1 MPYVVKAFC
10 VSCLLLFISSS
21 YADMTK
27 PRFIAVSFHAD
38 WCNGCK
44 ALAPKIKQARAQ
56 ANLDQ
61 SGILFVKLDLTNENT
76 SHQAAMLAESLGISD
91 VFNDNDGNTGYIAV
105 IEAST
110 GILLS
115 RILYKDSVDEM
126 IHSLD
131 LIK

>member
-1 MPYVVKAFC
+1 
-10 VSCLLLFISSS
+10 
-21 YADMTK
+21 
-27 PRFIAVSFHAD
+27 
-38 WCNGCK
+38 
-44 ALAPKIKQARAQ
+44 
-56 ANLDQ
+56 
-61 SGILFVKLDLTNENT
+61 
-76 SHQAAMLAESLGISD
+76 MLAESLGKSD
-91 VFNDNDGNTGYIAV
+91 VFNGNDGNTGYIAV